1 MTPEAVLFDYGG
13 VFTESPFAAARRAFE
28 RLGID
33 PVQGHEWIFGSYEV
47 DTAHPWHRLERG
59 ETSAQAARDE
69 IMATAAAAGVELDP
83 WVVLAELAGGETRA
97 WMTDVLVAVHAA
109 GVTTAIVTNNLVEFA
124 DHWKAGL
131 PMDAVDVIVDSSAEG
146 VRKPNPAIYRLAL
159 QRAGVKDPQS
169 AVFVDDAP
177 SNVAAA
183 RALGLIGLD
192 VPHDIIGARA
202 CAVTLCGLLGLDPPP
217 SLSDG

>member
-69 IMATAAAAGVELDP
+69 ICLLYTSRWVKETAP
-83 WVVLAELAGGETRA
+83 
-97 WMTDVLVAVHAA
+97 
-109 GVTTAIVTNNLVEFA
+109 
-124 DHWKAGL
+124 
-131 PMDAVDVIVDSSAEG
+131 
-146 VRKPNPAIYRLAL
+146 
-159 QRAGVKDPQS
+159 
-169 AVFVDDAP
+169 AP
-177 SNVAAA
+177 SPTTTSQ
-183 RALGLIGLD
+183 RW
-192 VPHDIIGARA
+192 RR
-202 CAVTLCGLLGLDPPP
+202 
-217 SLSDG
+217 